1 MNKKIAIVCSG
12 GGMRC
17 GYAGGVYV
25 ALAKE
30 LNFTTPEIIIA
41 GSGGASSSL
50 YYLAQQYEAI
60 KKMATELLANPKFI
74 SPIRFWKIVDVDFLV
89 DVIFKKQQPLNL
101 ERLSLR
107 KSAYYILAKN
117 VDTGA
122 SHYFSKNDKKDLFEI
137 LRATTAAPF
146 FYGEKVTIDGSKY
159 ADGTTYLSLQKM
171 IDKAL
176 ELGADKVLV
185 IDCRTLM
192 TRLPLY
198 KDGQVFVL
206 CNQSIPSQL
215 LSRDYKKLRETY
227 EMGYSDVVNNKAL
240 GIWLKTD

>member
-17 GYAGGVYV
+17 GYAAGVYV

-74 SPIRFWKIVDVDFLV
+74 SPTRFWKIVDVDFLV
-89 DVIFKKQQPLNL
+89 DTIFKKYQPLDL
-101 ERLSLR
+101 ERLSST
-107 KSAYYILAKN
+107 KSNYFILAQN
-117 VDTGA
+117 IDTGVT
-122 SHYFSKNDKKDLFEI
+122 HYFTKKDKIDLFEI
-137 LRATTAAPF
+137 LKATTAAPF
-146 FYGEKVTIDGSKY
+146 FYGKKISIDGSRY
-159 ADGTTYLSLQKM
+159 VDGTTYSSLKKM
-171 IDKAL
+171 VDKAI

-192 TRLPLY
+192 TRLPTY
-198 KDGQVFVL
+198 KIGQVFVL
-206 CNQSIPSQL
+206 RNLSIPSQL
-215 LSRDYKKLRETY
+215 LTRNYKKLQKTY
-227 EMGYSDVVNNKAL
+227 DMGYDDVFGNEDLRA
-240 GIWLKTD
+240 WLTN